1 MQSKLLSKRPNVTD
15 ALSRVRATGVSIWL
29 DDLSRERLAGSL
41 QNLIATRHISGVTTN
56 PAIFSAAII
65 GSGVY
70 QDDLKRMAR
79 AGLDAGSIIKE
90 LTITDV
96 QEAAKIFTGV
106 FEESNGVDGRV
117 SIEVDPEL
125 ARNAEE
131 TIASGV
137 ALWEKVAKD
146 NVLIKVPATKEGLVA
161 IEELTSR
168 GISVNVTLIFTPERY
183 KEVISAYFNGLERRL
198 TSGGR
203 IDTIH
208 SVASFFISRID
219 SEIDKRLRAL
229 LTPQDF
235 AQVRGKA
242 AIANALIAYQ
252 VFQESLT
259 STRWSALRDSG
270 AQMQRPLW
278 ASTGVKDPDYPAT
291 LYVESLLT
299 AHSVNTMPE
308 STLQAVAS
316 LPVDHPLLEAN
327 SDPERFHLAQQQIE
341 RLKDYAIDIN
351 EIGSLLEDEGLEKFV
366 SPWRELHSN
375 VQKRMTE

>member
-1 MQSKLLSKRPNVTD
+1 MQSKLLSKRHDVTN

-29 DDLSRERLAGSL
+29 DDLSRERLSGSL
-41 QNLIATRHISGVTTN
+41 HDLIETRHVSGVTTN

-65 GSGVY
+65 GSGIY
-70 QDDLKRMAR
+70 QEDLERMAR
-79 AGLDAGSIIKE
+79 EGLDAGSIIKE
-90 LTITDV
+90 LTISDV
-96 QEAAKIFTGV
+96 REAAKIFTRV
-106 FEESNGVDGRV
+106 FEESKGVDGRI

-131 TIASGV
+131 TIVSGV
-137 ALWEKVAKD
+137 ALWEKVARE
-146 NVLIKVPATKEGLVA
+146 NILIKVPATTEGLVA

-168 GISVNVTLIFTPERY
+168 GISVNVTLIFTPDRY
-183 KEVISAYFNGLERRL
+183 KEVISAYFNGLESRL
-198 TSGGR
+198 KTGGR
-203 IDTIH
+203 IDNIH

-219 SEIDKRLRAL
+219 TEIDKRLRTL
-229 LTPQDF
+229 LTPHDF
-235 AQVRGKA
+235 SNLRGKA

-252 VFQESLT
+252 VFQESLA

-299 AHSVNTMPE
+299 AFSVNTMPE

-316 LPVDHPLLEAN
+316 LPVDYPLFEAN
-327 SDPERFHLAQQQIE
+327 ADPDRYLLAEQHIE
-341 RLKDYAIDIN
+341 RLKDFEIDIN
-351 EIGSLLEDEGLEKFV
+351 EIGMLLEDEGLEKFV

-375 VQKRMTE
+375 VQKRMA

>member
-1 MQSKLLSKRPNVTD
+1 MQSKLLSKRHDVTN

-29 DDLSRERLAGSL
+29 DDLSRERLSGSL
-41 QNLIATRHISGVTTN
+41 HDLIETRHVSGVTTN

-65 GSGVY
+65 GSGIY
-70 QDDLKRMAR
+70 QEDLERMAR

-90 LTITDV
+90 LTISDV
-96 QEAAKIFTGV
+96 REAAKIFTRV
-106 FEESNGVDGRV
+106 FEESKGVDGRI

-131 TIASGV
+131 TIVSGV
-137 ALWEKVAKD
+137 ALWEKVARE
-146 NVLIKVPATKEGLVA
+146 NILIKVPATTEGLVA

-168 GISVNVTLIFTPERY
+168 GISVNVTLIFTPDRY
-183 KEVISAYFNGLERRL
+183 KEVISAYFNGLESRL
-198 TSGGR
+198 KTGGR
-203 IDTIH
+203 IDNIH

-219 SEIDKRLRAL
+219 TEIDKRLRTL
-229 LTPQDF
+229 LTPHDF
-235 AQVRGKA
+235 SNLRGKA

-252 VFQESLT
+252 VFQESLA

-299 AHSVNTMPE
+299 AFSVNTMPE

-316 LPVDHPLLEAN
+316 LPVDYPLFEAN
-327 SDPERFHLAQQQIE
+327 ADPDRYLLAEQHIE
-341 RLKDYAIDIN
+341 RLKDFEIDIN
-351 EIGSLLEDEGLEKFV
+351 EIGMLLEDEGLEKFV

-375 VQKRMTE
+375 VQKRMA